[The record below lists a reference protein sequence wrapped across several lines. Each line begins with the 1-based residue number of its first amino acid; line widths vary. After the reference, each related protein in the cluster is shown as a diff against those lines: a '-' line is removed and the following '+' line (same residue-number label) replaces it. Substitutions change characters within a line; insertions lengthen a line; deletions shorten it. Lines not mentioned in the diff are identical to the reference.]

1 MNREEEMLLDAFGE
15 DYRVYKGKSW
25 RLIPLIY

>member
-15 DYRVYKGKSW
+15 DYRDYQKTW